1 MSWVKS
7 NTQSSQQKKKES
19 NMFKIPKIPTS
30 VIKVAVEVI
39 KKVITGGK

>member
-1 MSWVKS
+1 
-7 NTQSSQQKKKES
+7 
-19 NMFKIPKIPTS
+19 MFRIPSIPTS